1 MQSALPC
8 NCFLSLHALM
18 QSEDVVCL
26 SSHPWDEA
34 WPVYGAAL
42 AEMARV
48 RHWRVFFVEQD
59 RLSPPPP
66 NDLHSSSVQ
75 LRLEGTSA
83 SASARIRLEASGI
96 WLIQLLI
103 ECAGGPR
110 TNYDIL
116 RKRRLLCEF
125 LHEASVHEPL
135 LWCLD
140 AQAVAVARGL
150 AAALAVYSGQI
161 QPVSCAVEGAGAGA
175 GTNANSVYLPGYLIR
190 NWADLVLPE
199 TAFSRASYD
208 HAYKRDQS
216 CAGVQAIVGAL
227 STRLAAL
234 NV

>member
-1 MQSALPC
+1 
-8 NCFLSLHALM
+8 M

-26 SSHPWDEA
+26 SSHPWDEV

-42 AEMARV
+42 
-48 RHWRVFFVEQD
+48 D
-59 RLSPPPP
+59 
-66 NDLHSSSVQ
+66 DSS
-75 LRLEGTSA
+75 
-83 SASARIRLEASGI
+83 SARIRLEASGV

-103 ECAGGPR
+103 ECAGGPH
-110 TNYDIL
+110 TNYDIV
-116 RKRRLLCEF
+116 RKRRLLGEF

-150 AAALAVYSGQI
+150 PAALAVYSGQM
-161 QPVSCAVEGAGAGA
+161 QPVTCAVEGASAGA
-175 GTNANSVYLPGYLIR
+175 SASAGANSGYLPGYLIR

-199 TAFSRASYD
+199 TAFSRASFD
-208 HAYKRDQS
+208 HAHERDQP

-234 NV
+234 NVQNR